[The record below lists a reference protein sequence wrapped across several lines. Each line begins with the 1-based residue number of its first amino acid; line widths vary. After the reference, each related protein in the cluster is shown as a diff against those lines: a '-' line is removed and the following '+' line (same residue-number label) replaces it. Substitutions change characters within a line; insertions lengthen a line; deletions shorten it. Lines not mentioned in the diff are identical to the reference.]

1 MVTILFIA
9 FVILLLIG
17 VPIAVS
23 LGIASVLAIFFVKL
37 LLEVTG
43 VIS

>member
-23 LGIASVLAIFFVKL
+23 LGIASVLAIVFGSHMPL
-37 LLEVTG
+37 LLLPR
-43 VIS
+43 